1 MYEKLDK
8 LRAEVE
14 KWKARIEED
23 KAKLKQ
29 AEQKLQEAENNQI
42 LADVGAMNLTPE
54 QLAQFLQL
62 VQTGQLNQNA
72 QASLTGSASASTYGY
87 TSKEEDEFEESED
100 LKDED

>member
-14 KWKARIEED
+14 KWKARIED
-23 KAKLKQ
+23 DRMKLKS
-29 AEQKLQEAENNQI
+29 AEQRLQEAENNQI

-62 VQTGQLNQNA
+62 VKNGQLGQNGQPELSGNTSA
-72 QASLTGSASASTYGY
+72 GTYSYAS
-87 TSKEEDEFEESED
+87 KDEDEYEESED
-100 LKDED
+100 MKDED